1 MIILVTFRGHFGALW
16 SHFRSMVAPWGPK
29 GAQGSRKSDFGHILG
44 SFWEPR
50 GALFGSFW
58 HTVSKS
64 EGLCRLVGALFP
76 VSENGTNTGLPM
88 GGGHAIRPRRRMF
101 REGRPSSLR
110 LHFGLHFGVI
120 LGANFATMLFLGRHG
135 GQNRLRKER
144 LKGACFLEPDRPRIR
159 VSESYISHTCARRS
173 RVPSPTGGGQ
183 QEGERRKQHIPHA
196 W

>member
-1 MIILVTFRGHFGALW
+1 M
-16 SHFRSMVAPWGPK
+16 APWGPK
-29 GAQGSRKSDFGHILG
+29 GPKAPPSQILVTFWAPFGS
-44 SFWEPR
+44 PR
-50 GALFGSFW
+50 GALLGSFW
-58 HTVSKS
+58 HTFSKS

-76 VSENGTNTGLPM
+76 VSEKGAKAGLPR
-88 GGGHAIRPRRRMF
+88 GGGQAIRPRRRMF

-196 W
+196 C